1 MNGTDIT
8 NEDGK
13 LVKTLYMRMS
23 EFIIQNDGIMR
34 GVDNPDI
41 FPMIMDQDH
50 VYNILIETFDFRI
63 RGVSNETYTITSD
76 LIDNKHRCFDVHIN
90 DYSVY
95 INVDE
100 TTGDYNILRLMASG
114 TNPDVYR
121 TIRIIDITNEN
132 HLTQHAERPD
142 NKLVKSCT
150 FSADHPRGISRDEK
164 SQMMYALLRK
174 SLPSDIDI
182 WSSKPSEPTT
192 ETADGK
198 KESTSTHTS
207 NSEEAPTKEETTMK
221 PEMKEKMEHARKVC
235 TYVINHVYGT
245 VIKADMCLVHSNYN
259 LALKT
264 GHEYLAHAKFYN
276 NGQVAKEDICE
287 FKNIKLYPD
296 ATINFTLKID
306 GSKNKINI
314 DINPG
319 TKDYSILDIIEECEG
334 LDATIDVYDCTP
346 QEECEGLDATIDVYD
361 CTPQTEEDS
370 KETTSDKDEKPNF
383 TSEVDP
389 QLRDKE
395 FQATLMAELF
405 KQRFAALGLSVVNK
419 DESTVDI
426 DECLSADVPW
436 KTFQTTGVHYMHDGS
451 LDVYGIYS
459 VSDEGI
465 EDLNDRIRKMIC
477 DIKDAERLVKR
488 IRTENEALIDKL
500 EELKTTTTYP
510 HILDV
515 SNHCINTADDI
526 MVRVELREKT
536 SHTVYTV
543 GTLYSRKDDQYG
555 YRMIFGEDG
564 QYEMKVIDAD
574 FVKEHPMIPGLH
586 SLYIDTDQIP
596 KQMRENLEM
605 VVSELVDRH
614 IHPYSKDFI
623 ECLNVI
629 HGWLRE
635 AHKNLKGTKRARKQI
650 IKALKD

>member
-1 MNGTDIT
+1 MNGTDM
-8 NEDGK
+8 NAESGK
-13 LVKTLYMRMS
+13 LVKTLYMHMS
-23 EFIIQNDGIMR
+23 EFIIQNDVIMR

-90 DYSVY
+90 DCSVY

-100 TTGDYNILRLMASG
+100 TTGDYNILRLIASG
-114 TNPDVYR
+114 TNPDIYR

-132 HLTQHAERPD
+132 HLTQHDERPD
-142 NKLVKSCT
+142 DKLV
-150 FSADHPRGISRDEK
+150 
-164 SQMMYALLRK
+164 K

-245 VIKADMCLVHSNYN
+245 VVKADVCLVHSNHN
-259 LALKT
+259 LALKL

-276 NGQVAKEDICE
+276 NGQVVKEDICE
-287 FKNIKLYPD
+287 FKNIKLYQN
-296 ATINFTLKID
+296 ATTNFTLKID
-306 GSKNKINI
+306 GSNDKIDI

-319 TKDYSILDIIEECEG
+319 TNIYSILDIIEESEG
-334 LDATIDVYDCTP
+334 LDATVDIYDCTP
-346 QEECEGLDATIDVYD
+346 EEVEN
-361 CTPQTEEDS
+361 S

-395 FQATLMAELF
+395 YQAALMAELV
-405 KQRFAALGLSVVNK
+405 KQRLSSLGLSIVNK
-419 DESTVDI
+419 DGSTVDI
-426 DECLSADVPW
+426 DECLSADVPR
-436 KTFQTTGVHYMHDGS
+436 KTFQPTGVHYMPDGS
-451 LDVYGIYS
+451 LDAYGIYD
-459 VSDEGI
+459 VGDEGI
-465 EDLNDRIRKMIC
+465 EDLNDRIRKMMVC
-477 DIKDAERLVKR
+477 DIKAVERLVKR
-488 IRTENEALIDKL
+488 IRTENEDLIDKL

-526 MVRVELREKT
+526 MVRVELREKG
-536 SHTVYTV
+536 SHTTYTAGV
-543 GTLYSRKDDQYG
+543 LYFRKDYPYG
-555 YRMIFGEDG
+555 SRMIFDKDG

-574 FVKEHPMIPGLH
+574 FLKEHPMIPGLH

-605 VVSELVDRH
+605 VVTELVDRH
-614 IHPYSKDFI
+614 IHPYSRDLI
-623 ECLNVI
+623 ECLNAI
-629 HGWLRE
+629 QGCLRE

>member
-13 LVKTLYMRMS
+13 LVKTLYMHMS

-63 RGVSNETYTITSD
+63 CGVINETYTITSD
-76 LIDNKHRCFDVHIN
+76 IIDNKHRCFDVHIN

-100 TTGDYNILRLMASG
+100 TTGDYNILRLIASG

-132 HLTQHAERPD
+132 HLTQHVERPD
-142 NKLVKSCT
+142 DKLVKSCT
-150 FSADHPRGISRDEK
+150 F
-164 SQMMYALLRK
+164 
-174 SLPSDIDI
+174 
-182 WSSKPSEPTT
+182 
-192 ETADGK
+192 DGK

-235 TYVINHVYGT
+235 TYVINHVFGT
-245 VIKADMCLVHSNYN
+245 VVKADVCLVHSNHN
-259 LALKT
+259 LALKL
-264 GHEYLAHAKFYN
+264 GHEYLAHVKFYN
-276 NGQVAKEDICE
+276 NGQVVKEDICE
-287 FKNIKLYPD
+287 FKNIKLYQNS
-296 ATINFTLKID
+296 TTNFTLKID
-306 GSKNKINI
+306 GSNNKIDI
-314 DINPG
+314 DITPG
-319 TKDYSILDIIEECEG
+319 TNICSILDIIEESEG
-334 LDATIDVYDCTP
+334 LDATVDIYDCTP
-346 QEECEGLDATIDVYD
+346 EEV
-361 CTPQTEEDS
+361 EDS
-370 KETTSDKDEKPNF
+370 KETASDKDEKPNF

-395 FQATLMAELF
+395 YQAALMAEIF
-405 KQRFAALGLSVVNK
+405 KQRLSSLGFYVVNK
-419 DESTVDI
+419 DGSTVDI
-426 DECLSADVPW
+426 DDCLSADVPC
-436 KTFQTTGVHYMHDGS
+436 KTFQPTGVHYMPDGS
-451 LDVYGIYS
+451 LDAYGIYD
-459 VSDEGI
+459 VGDEDI
-465 EDLNDRIRKMIC
+465 EDLNDRIRKMMVC
-477 DIKDAERLVKR
+477 DIKAVERLVKR

-515 SNHCINTADDI
+515 SNHCVNTADDI
-526 MVRVELREKT
+526 MVRVELREKG
-536 SHTVYTV
+536 SHITYTAGV
-543 GTLYSRKDDQYG
+543 LYFRKDYPYG
-555 YRMIFGEDG
+555 SRMIFDKDG

-574 FVKEHPMIPGLH
+574 FLKEHPMIPGLH

-605 VVSELVDRH
+605 VVTELVDRH
-614 IHPYSKDFI
+614 IHPYSRDLI
-623 ECLNVI
+623 ECLNAI
-629 HGWLRE
+629 QGCLRE

>member
-1 MNGTDIT
+1 MDGTVMNA
-8 NEDGK
+8 ESGK
-13 LVKTLYMRMS
+13 LVKTLYMHMS

-100 TTGDYNILRLMASG
+100 TTGDYNILRLIASG

-132 HLTQHAERPD
+132 HLTQHVERPD
-142 NKLVKSCT
+142 DKLVKSCT
-150 FSADHPRGISRDEK
+150 F
-164 SQMMYALLRK
+164 
-174 SLPSDIDI
+174 
-182 WSSKPSEPTT
+182 
-192 ETADGK
+192 DGK

-221 PEMKEKMEHARKVC
+221 PAMKEKMEHARKVC
-235 TYVINHVYGT
+235 TYVINHVFGT
-245 VIKADMCLVHSNYN
+245 VVKADVCLVHSNHN
-259 LALKT
+259 LALKL
-264 GHEYLAHAKFYN
+264 GHEYLAHVKFYN
-276 NGQVAKEDICE
+276 NGQVVKEDICE
-287 FKNIKLYPD
+287 FKNIKLYQN
-296 ATINFTLKID
+296 ATTNFTLKID
-306 GSKNKINI
+306 GSSNKIDI
-314 DINPG
+314 DITPG
-319 TKDYSILDIIEECEG
+319 TNICSILDIIEESEG
-334 LDATIDVYDCTP
+334 LDATVDIYDCTP
-346 QEECEGLDATIDVYD
+346 EEVEN
-361 CTPQTEEDS
+361 S

-395 FQATLMAELF
+395 YQAALMAELF
-405 KQRFAALGLSVVNK
+405 KQRLSSLGLYVVNK
-419 DESTVDI
+419 DGSTVDI
-426 DECLSADVPW
+426 DDCLSADEPC
-436 KTFQTTGVHYMHDGS
+436 KTFQTIGVHYMHDGN
-451 LDVYGIYS
+451 LDAYGIYD
-459 VSDEGI
+459 VGDEGI
-465 EDLNDRIRKMIC
+465 EDLNDRIRKMMIC
-477 DIKDAERLVKR
+477 DIKAVERLVKR

-526 MVRVELREKT
+526 MVRVELREKG
-536 SHTVYTV
+536 SHITYTAGV
-543 GTLYSRKDDQYG
+543 LYFRKDYPYG
-555 YRMIFGEDG
+555 SRMIFDKDG

-574 FVKEHPMIPGLH
+574 FLKEHPMIPGLH

-605 VVSELVDRH
+605 VVTELVDRH
-614 IHPYSKDFI
+614 IQPYSRDLI
-623 ECLNVI
+623 ECLNAI
-629 HGWLRE
+629 QGCLRE

>member
-13 LVKTLYMRMS
+13 LVKTLHMHMS
-23 EFIIQNDGIMR
+23 EFIIQNDGIMC

-41 FPMIMDQDH
+41 FPMIMEQGH
-50 VYNILIETFDFRI
+50 TYNILIETFDFKI
-63 RGVSNETYTITSD
+63 RGVSNYTYIIPSD
-76 LIDNKHRCFDVHIN
+76 FIDNKHRSIDVHIN
-90 DYSVY
+90 DYSAY

-100 TTGDYNILRLMASG
+100 STGDYNILRLIAAG

-121 TIRIIDITNEN
+121 TIRIMDVTDEN
-132 HLTQHAERPD
+132 HLTQHAEKPD
-142 NKLVKSCT
+142 DKNVKPCKFT
-150 FSADHPRGISRDEK
+150 VDHPRGISGDEK
-164 SQMMYALLRK
+164 SQAMYALLRK
-174 SLPSDIDI
+174 LLPSDIDI

-221 PEMKEKMEHARKVC
+221 SEMKEKMEHARKVC
-235 TYVINHVYGT
+235 TYVFNHEYGT
-245 VIKADMCLVHSNYN
+245 VIKSDVCLVHSNYN
-259 LALKT
+259 IALKL
-264 GHEYLAHAKFYN
+264 GHEYLAHVKFYN

-306 GSKNKINI
+306 GSNNKINI

-319 TKDYSILDIIEECEG
+319 TKDYSILGIIEESEG
-334 LDATIDVYDCTP
+334 LDATVDIYDCTP
-346 QEECEGLDATIDVYD
+346 KTVAS
-361 CTPQTEEDS
+361 S

-389 QLRDKE
+389 NLRDKE
-395 FQATLMAELF
+395 YQAALMAELF
-405 KQRFAALGLSVVNK
+405 KQRLSSLGLSIVNK
-419 DESTVDI
+419 DGSTVDI
-426 DECLSADVPW
+426 DECLSTDVPW
-436 KTFQTTGVHYMHDGS
+436 KTLQTTGIHYMHDGS
-451 LDVYGIYS
+451 LDAYGIYD
-459 VSDEGI
+459 VGDEGI
-465 EDLNDRIRKMIC
+465 EELNDRIRKMVC
-477 DIKDAERLVKR
+477 DIKYAERLVKR
-488 IRTENEALIDKL
+488 IRTENEDLIDKL

-515 SNHCINTADDI
+515 SNHYINIADDI
-526 MVRVELREKT
+526 MVHVELREKV
-536 SHTVYTV
+536 SHITYTAGTVYF
-543 GTLYSRKDDQYG
+543 RKDDQCG
-555 YRMIFGEDG
+555 CRMIFDEDG
-564 QYEMKVIDAD
+564 QYEMKVIDED
-574 FVKEHPMIPGLH
+574 FLKEHPMIPGLH

-614 IHPYSKDFI
+614 IQPYSTDFI
-623 ECLNVI
+623 ECLNVTQS
-629 HGWLRE
+629 WLRE
-635 AHKNLKGTKRARKQI
+635 AHKNLKRSKRARKQI

>member
-1 MNGTDIT
+1 MNGTDM
-8 NEDGK
+8 NAESGK
-13 LVKTLYMRMS
+13 LVKTLYMHMS
-23 EFIIQNDGIMR
+23 EFIIQNDGIMC

-100 TTGDYNILRLMASG
+100 TTGDYNILRLIASG

-132 HLTQHAERPD
+132 HLRQHVERPD
-142 NKLVKSCT
+142 DKLV
-150 FSADHPRGISRDEK
+150 
-164 SQMMYALLRK
+164 K

-245 VIKADMCLVHSNYN
+245 VVKADVCLVHSNHN
-259 LALKT
+259 LALKL

-276 NGQVAKEDICE
+276 NGQVVKEDICE
-287 FKNIKLYPD
+287 FKNIKLYQN
-296 ATINFTLKID
+296 ATTNFTLKID
-306 GSKNKINI
+306 GSNNKIDI

-319 TKDYSILDIIEECEG
+319 TNIYSILDIIEESEG
-334 LDATIDVYDCTP
+334 LDATVDIYDCTP
-346 QEECEGLDATIDVYD
+346 EEVEN
-361 CTPQTEEDS
+361 S

-395 FQATLMAELF
+395 YQAALMVELF
-405 KQRFAALGLSVVNK
+405 KQRLSSLGLSVVNK
-419 DESTVDI
+419 DGSTVDI
-426 DECLSADVPW
+426 DECLSTDVPR
-436 KTFQTTGVHYMHDGS
+436 KTFQPTGVHYMPDGS
-451 LDVYGIYS
+451 LDAYGIYD
-459 VSDEGI
+459 VGDEDI
-465 EDLNDRIRKMIC
+465 EDLNDRIRKMMVC
-477 DIKDAERLVKR
+477 DIKAVERLVKR
-488 IRTENEALIDKL
+488 IRTENEDLIDKL

-526 MVRVELREKT
+526 MVRVELREKG
-536 SHTVYTV
+536 SHITYTAGV
-543 GTLYSRKDDQYG
+543 LYFRKDYPYG
-555 YRMIFGEDG
+555 SRMIFDKDG

-574 FVKEHPMIPGLH
+574 FLKDHPMIPGLH

-605 VVSELVDRH
+605 VVTELVDRH
-614 IHPYSKDFI
+614 IHPYSRDLI
-623 ECLNVI
+623 ECLNAI
-629 HGWLRE
+629 QGCLRE

>member
-13 LVKTLYMRMS
+13 LVKTLHMHMS

-63 RGVSNETYTITSD
+63 RGVINETYTITSD

-142 NKLVKSCT
+142 DKLVKSCT

-221 PEMKEKMEHARKVC
+221 PEMKEKMEHGRKVC
-235 TYVINHVYGT
+235 TYVFNHVYGIA
-245 VIKADMCLVHSNYN
+245 VKADMCLVHSNYN

-276 NGQVAKEDICE
+276 NGQVVKEDICE

-319 TKDYSILDIIEECEG
+319 TKDYSVLDII
-334 LDATIDVYDCTP
+334 
-346 QEECEGLDATIDVYD
+346 EECEGLDATIDVYD

-383 TSEVDP
+383 TSEADP

-395 FQATLMAELF
+395 YQAALMAEIF
-405 KQRFAALGLSVVNK
+405 KQRLSSLGLSIVNK
-419 DESTVDI
+419 DGSTVDI
-426 DECLSADVPW
+426 DECLSTDVPW

-451 LDVYGIYS
+451 LDAYGIYD
-459 VSDEGI
+459 VDDEGI
-465 EDLNDRIRKMIC
+465 EDLNNRIRKMMTC
-477 DIKDAERLVKR
+477 DIKAVERLVKR

-500 EELKTTTTYP
+500 TELKTTTTYP

-526 MVRVELREKT
+526 MVHVELREKV
-536 SHTVYTV
+536 SHITYTAGTVFF
-543 GTLYSRKDDQYG
+543 RKDDQCG
-555 YRMIFGEDG
+555 CRMIFDEDG
-564 QYEMKVIDAD
+564 QYEMKVIDVD
-574 FVKEHPMIPGLH
+574 FLEDHPMIPGLH

-596 KQMRENLEM
+596 KQIRENLEM

-614 IHPYSKDFI
+614 IQPYSNDFI

-629 HGWLRE
+629 QGWLRE
-635 AHKNLKGTKRARKQI
+635 AHKSLKGAKRARKQI